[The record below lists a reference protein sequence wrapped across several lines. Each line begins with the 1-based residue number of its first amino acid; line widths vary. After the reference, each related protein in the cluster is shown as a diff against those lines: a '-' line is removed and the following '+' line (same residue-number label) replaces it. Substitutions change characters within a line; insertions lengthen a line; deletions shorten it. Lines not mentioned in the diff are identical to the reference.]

1 MVLPEGQPLDTD
13 EAEFRRR
20 ALLLLAEIRDT
31 NERICRAVEQ
41 VLGRQPD
48 DPRYK
53 QTGSWR

>member
-20 ALLLLAEIRDT
+20 ALLLLGEIRDY
-31 NERICRAVEQ
+31 NARMCEVMERLLPRA
-41 VLGRQPD
+41 D